1 MAFQAGYAKLKEV
14 KGQVLAI
21 SGDTHETMKDF
32 KESLQAQYPFIAD
45 PDARLMKL
53 YDVKYPF
60 FDVPSRHTFV
70 VGTNR
75 KVVSVFTGSDAI
87 DAQKAIG
94 SCLGAAKKKK

>member
-1 MAFQAGYAKLKEV
+1 M

-21 SGDTHETMKDF
+21 SGDSQETMKEF
-32 KESLQAQYPFIAD
+32 KESLKEEYPFIAD

-70 VGTNR
+70 VGAGR
-75 KVVSVFTGSDAI
+75 KVQSVFTGSDAI
-87 DAQKAIG
+87 DAQKAIS
-94 SCLGAAKKKK
+94 SCLGAAKKK